1 MDEKPSITG
10 LEFGKKVA
18 EAFRKGLG
26 EKEESNGSLNM
37 ECGKIEA
44 EDLESIVAVDCDYTS
59 IGATPFEV
67 KPEIIVFTS
76 SGKTYNFKNIENLTP
91 TTQGFE
97 FDYTGV
103 ATGVKRH
110 ASFNYTSVA
119 GYALA

>member
-1 MDEKPSITG
+1 MFRFGKEITG
-10 LEFGKKVA
+10 SNVSLE
-18 EAFRKGLG
+18 LD
-26 EKEESNGSLNM
+26 S
-37 ECGKIEA
+37 GKI
-44 EDLESIVAVDCDYTS
+44 DFRISESMMAAIRASDY
-59 IGATPFEV
+59 IDGGIRFQPIEV

>member
-1 MDEKPSITG
+1 MNETPSITG

-44 EDLESIVAVDCDYTS
+44 ENLESNIAIDYDYTGLRVS
-59 IGATPFEV
+59 PLEV

>member
-1 MDEKPSITG
+1 MNETPSITG

-44 EDLESIVAVDCDYTS
+44 ENLESNIAIDYDYTGLRVS
-59 IGATPFEV
+59 PLEV

-103 ATGVKRH
+103 TTGVKRH

>member
-1 MDEKPSITG
+1 
-10 LEFGKKVA
+10 
-18 EAFRKGLG
+18 
-26 EKEESNGSLNM
+26 M
-37 ECGKIEA
+37 ELDIGKI
-44 EDLESIVAVDCDYTS
+44 DFRTSESIRAVDYDYAVLRIS
-59 IGATPFEV
+59 PLEA

-97 FDYTGV
+97 FDYTGM

>member
-1 MDEKPSITG
+1 MNEKPSITG
-10 LEFGKKVA
+10 REVGKKVT
-18 EAFRKGLG
+18 EAFRKGL
-26 EKEESNGSLNM
+26 
-37 ECGKIEA
+37 EA
-44 EDLESIVAVDCDYTS
+44 EDLGSIVAVDYDYTS
-59 IGATPFEV
+59 LRVTPFEAN
-67 KPEIIVFTS
+67 PEIIVFTS

-103 ATGVKRH
+103 TTGVKRH

>member
-1 MDEKPSITG
+1 MFRLGKEITG
-10 LEFGKKVA
+10 SNVPLE
-18 EAFRKGLG
+18 LDI
-26 EKEESNGSLNM
+26 
-37 ECGKIEA
+37 GKI
-44 EDLESIVAVDCDYTS
+44 DFRTSESIRAVNYDYTGLRIS
-59 IGATPFEV
+59 PLEA

-76 SGKTYNFKNIENLTP
+76 SGKTYNFKNVENLTP

-110 ASFNYTSVA
+110 AAFNYTSVA

>member
-1 MDEKPSITG
+1 MFGLGKEITG
-10 LEFGKKVA
+10 SNVSLELDSGKTDFGT
-18 EAFRKGLG
+18 
-26 EKEESNGSLNM
+26 S
-37 ECGKIEA
+37 
-44 EDLESIVAVDCDYTS
+44 ESIKRALDRVDGG
-59 IGATPFEV
+59 IRFQPIEV

-76 SGKTYNFKNIENLTP
+76 SGKTYNFKNVENLTP

>member
-1 MDEKPSITG
+1 MNETPSITG

-44 EDLESIVAVDCDYTS
+44 ENLESNIAIDYDYT
-59 IGATPFEV
+59 GLRVTPFEAN
-67 KPEIIVFTS
+67 PEIIVFTS

>member
-1 MDEKPSITG
+1 MKI
-10 LEFGKKVA
+10 
-18 EAFRKGLG
+18 
-26 EKEESNGSLNM
+26 
-37 ECGKIEA
+37 ECGKLEA
-44 EDLESIVAVDCDYTS
+44 ENFESIKAVDYDYTGLRIS
-59 IGATPFEV
+59 PLEL

-76 SGKTYNFKNIENLTP
+76 SGKTYNFKNVENLIP

-97 FDYTGV
+97 FDYTGA

>member
-1 MDEKPSITG
+1 MFRLGKEITG
-10 LEFGKKVA
+10 SNVSLE
-18 EAFRKGLG
+18 LD
-26 EKEESNGSLNM
+26 S
-37 ECGKIEA
+37 GKIDFRISESMM
-44 EDLESIVAVDCDYTS
+44 ESIRAIDYDYTGLRIS
-59 IGATPFEV
+59 PLEL
-67 KPEIIVFTS
+67 KSEIIVFTS

-110 ASFNYTSVA
+110 AAFNYTSVA

>member
-1 MDEKPSITG
+1 MNDKPSITG
-10 LEFGKKVA
+10 REVGKKVT
-18 EAFRKGLG
+18 EAFRKGL
-26 EKEESNGSLNM
+26 
-37 ECGKIEA
+37 EA
-44 EDLESIVAVDCDYTS
+44 EDLESIVAVDYDYTS
-59 IGATPFEV
+59 LRVTPFEAN
-67 KPEIIVFTS
+67 PEIIVFTS